1 MNFLRQERETLAAL
15 IPSLDDQ
22 LSSMALMSMEQR
34 GNPAIAVF
42 RELGGST
49 LLIPAEYGGKGATPL
64 QALRIQCAIGNR
76 APSLAI
82 ATTMHHFSV
91 ATLVEMVERKAG
103 SGFEWMLLEGI
114 AKQKLYVASGFAE
127 GRSGVGILAS
137 FLKVERAADGLVL
150 NGSKKPCSL
159 SSSMHLLT
167 ASLVVSR
174 KNGEPELAV
183 ATIPADTPG
192 LERRPFWQSPVLAG
206 AESDEIVLT
215 NVSVPENLVSY
226 FGNPSQLN
234 AVQAKGFLWFELL
247 VTASYLGMATA
258 LAERCLVAARANA
271 AERVRLMIDVEGSM
285 AALEAVAYEMSDG
298 ADGTDRLLARALFV
312 RYAIQRAIERLT
324 ASAVEL
330 LGGIAFIN
338 SPEVPY
344 LYAAARGLAF
354 HPPSRIS
361 SSENLDKY
369 LSGESL
375 LIN

>member
-1 MNFLRQERETLAAL
+1 MNFLRHEREALAAL
-15 IPSLDDQ
+15 LPSLDDQ
-22 LSSMALMSMEQR
+22 LSGMPLMTMEQR
-34 GNPAIAVF
+34 GNPAIALF

-64 QALRIQCAIGNR
+64 QAVRIQCAIGNR

-91 ATLVEMVERKAG
+91 ATLVEMVEQKAG

-114 AKQKLYVASGFAE
+114 AKQKLYLASGFAE
-127 GRSGVGILAS
+127 GRSGLGILTS
-137 FLKVERAADGLVL
+137 FLKVERTADGLVL

-159 SSSMHLLT
+159 SASMDLLT
-167 ASLVVSR
+167 ASMVVAG
-174 KNGEPELAV
+174 KDGEPELAV

-192 LERRPFWQSPVLAG
+192 LERRRFWESPVLAG

-215 NVSVPENLVSY
+215 NVTVPETLVSY
-226 FGNPSQLN
+226 FGNPAQLN

-258 LAERCLVAARANA
+258 LVERCLVAARGNA
-271 AERVRLMIDVEGSM
+271 AERVRLMIDLEGSM
-285 AALEAVAYEMSDG
+285 AALEAVAHEMSNG
-298 ADGTDRLLARALFV
+298 GEGTDRLLARALFA
-312 RYAIQRAIERLT
+312 RYSVQHAIERMSAT
-324 ASAVEL
+324 AVEL

-338 SPEVPY
+338 SPEVAY
-344 LYAAARGLAF
+344 LYAAARAVAF
-354 HPPSRIS
+354 HPPSRTSI
-361 SSENLDKY
+361 SENLDKY

-375 LIN
+375 VIN